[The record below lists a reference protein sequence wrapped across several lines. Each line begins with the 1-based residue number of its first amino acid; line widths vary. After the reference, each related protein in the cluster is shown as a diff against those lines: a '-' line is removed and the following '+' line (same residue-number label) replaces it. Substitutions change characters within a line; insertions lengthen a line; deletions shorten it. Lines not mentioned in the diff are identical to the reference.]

1 MEKEG
6 LEHVIGKI
14 KIRRLDS
21 SSKYIPHFYT
31 DYKELLNTYQHIMQ
45 KAYSPVTIWYV
56 KTMNFI
62 HMTTVYPA
70 SLWDSSLV
78 KIAVTT
84 TGELKSA
91 ATFFFIVPVS

>member
-1 MEKEG
+1 LTRTYIFLDLENNNKILPMEKEG

-45 KAYSPVTIWYV
+45 KAYSPVTI
-56 KTMNFI
+56 
-62 HMTTVYPA
+62 
-70 SLWDSSLV
+70 
-78 KIAVTT
+78 
-84 TGELKSA
+84 
-91 ATFFFIVPVS
+91 